1 MDKPHKYSSTQVQM
15 PFDVESTFLE
25 LGKELVSVS
34 DLFGDGMET
43 DPHVTLLYGI
53 HEDYPMPLLIDV
65 IETHPKFTVTL
76 GNVSLF
82 DEDAAFDVVKTEV
95 DCHDL
100 YSLRSALLNVC
111 HYTLSHSKF
120 IPHAT
125 IAFTK
130 KGACEHLVG
139 NPAFF
144 GLSFVVD
151 SIMFCGHD
159 GSKRKIMLGVR
170 QIHIDGVVIF
180 GV

>member
-15 PFDVESTFLE
+15 PTGVTETFLA
-25 LGKELVSVS
+25 LGKELVSTAS
-34 DLFGDGMET
+34 LFGDGFET
-43 DPHVTLLYGI
+43 DPHVTVLYGI
-53 HEDYPMPLLIDV
+53 HEDYPTPLLIDI

-82 DEDAAFDVVKTEV
+82 DEDVAFDVVKTEV
-95 DCHDL
+95 ACNDL
-100 YSLRSALLNVC
+100 FVLMSSLLNVC
-111 HYTLSHSKF
+111 HYTLTHVEY

-125 IAFTK
+125 IAFAK
-130 KGACEHLVG
+130 KGTCDHLIG

-151 SIMFCGHD
+151 SIMFCGND

-170 QIHIDGVVIF
+170 
-180 GV
+180 